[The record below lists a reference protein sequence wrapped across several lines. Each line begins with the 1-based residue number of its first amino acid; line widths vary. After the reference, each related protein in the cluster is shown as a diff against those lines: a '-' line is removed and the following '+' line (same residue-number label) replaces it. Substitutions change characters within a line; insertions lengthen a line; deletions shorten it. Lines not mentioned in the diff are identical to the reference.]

1 MRALLRDMN
10 PNLPITEALPL
21 SQVTAAG
28 LIPQRIAAA
37 VASSLGTVVLL
48 LAAIGIFGVTSY
60 SVTHRTREI
69 GIRMALGADR
79 TSVLGLVLRQGLT
92 LAAIGIGI
100 GLAAGAAGSRL
111 IQSLLF
117 GVKPMDPLTFA
128 GAGLLF
134 ILVTLAG
141 SYVPARRAAN
151 VDPIKALRA
160 E

>member
-1 MRALLRDMN
+1 
-10 PNLPITEALPL
+10 
-21 SQVTAAG
+21 
-28 LIPQRIAAA
+28 
-37 VASSLGTVVLL
+37 
-48 LAAIGIFGVTSY
+48 
-60 SVTHRTREI
+60 
-69 GIRMALGADR
+69 MALGADR

-134 ILVTLAG
+134 IVVTLAA